1 MALGVA
7 VFVLAIVATLLVRRW
22 ALRVGFVD
30 RPGER
35 KIHVYPISLG
45 GGIVIYWL
53 TIFPLAIAGILG
65 LLFYHY
71 GTPGWVPQVLS
82 AHVPGLA
89 SRRAMLA
96 CLVVAATMLHLMGL
110 RDDRRALGPGV
121 KLLVQL
127 AAALLVTAAGG
138 IRFSF
143 FIPNP
148 VITTIL
154 SVLWIMVITNAFNF
168 LDNMDGLSAG
178 VAAICSVIILSAAI
192 SSGQVFVS
200 GLLCLL
206 IGSLAGFLIFNF
218 HPAKIFM
225 GDSGSLVVGFLVA
238 VATMQTTYYQHTGG
252 GTWYATLMPLIV
264 LAVPLYD
271 FLSVMVIRLSQG
283 RSPFVGDKQHFSHR
297 LTNRGMTQ
305 RQAVGTIYLATACT
319 GLGATILHQV
329 RASGVV
335 LVFVQTMLIV
345 LIIAILERPEKK

>member
-1 MALGVA
+1 M
-7 VFVLAIVATLLVRRW
+7 LAIIGTMAVRRW

-30 RPGER
+30 KPGER
-35 KIHVYPISLG
+35 KIHVRPMALG
-45 GGIVIYWL
+45 GGIVIFWL
-53 TIFPLAIAGILG
+53 TVFPLAAAGALG
-65 LLFYHY
+65 LVFYHY
-71 GTPGWVPQVLS
+71 GAPDWIPQALT

-89 SRRAMLA
+89 SRRTMLM
-96 CLVVAATMLHLMGL
+96 CLVAAATMLHLTGL
-110 RDDRRALGPGV
+110 RDDKRALGPGV

-127 AAALLVTAAGG
+127 AAALLVTAVGG

-148 VITTIL
+148 IITTVL

-178 VAAICSVIILSAAI
+178 VAAVCSAMILSAALA
-192 SSGQVFVS
+192 SGQVFVS

-206 IGSLAGFLIFNF
+206 IGSLVGFLIFNF

-252 GTWYATLMPLIV
+252 GAWYATLMPLVV

-271 FLSVMVIRLSQG
+271 FLSVTLIRLSQG

-319 GLGATILHQV
+319 GLGATILHQL
-329 RASGVV
+329 RASGVM
-335 LVFVQTMLIV
+335 LVFMQTVVIV